1 MTVDA
6 FTGSKAGSRPN
17 HHNNFK
23 ETVKYD
29 FGLHQ

>member
-6 FTGSKAGSRPN
+6 FTGGKSGSLRN
-17 HHNNFK
+17 HHDNFRQ
-23 ETVKYD
+23 TVKYD